1 MACPLADSFC
11 KYVRVSQY
19 FAQGNE
25 YGWSP
30 YWVRNEYGTFRNA
43 RAYQYKLI
51 VRRVRKNAALILQ
64 YSRSSKMHAFYK
76 PRSLWRS
83 TEKVRTGYGSGS
95 EVSEMRA
102 FSNTNCISVWPGRVW
117 AEYRAVGP
125 LPKRVNS
132 MRRHICTA
140 RGSHCAAEADVFCS
154 PSRMSERPSVAEINL
169 MRHSPWRDQQLG

>member
-43 RAYQYKLI
+43 RVYQYKLI
-51 VRRVRKNAALILQ
+51 VRRVRKKGGFGSSIFTIFKNARVLQ
-64 YSRSSKMHAFYK
+64 A
-76 PRSLWRS
+76 SLAVAEYGKSPYWD
-83 TEKVRTGYGSGS
+83 GSGS

-117 AEYRAVGP
+117 AEYGAVGP
-125 LPKRVNS
+125 LPKRVNT